1 MPVTF
6 TELALFFFMKV
17 NSTMYAYR
25 AISR

>member
-6 TELALFFFMKV
+6 IELALFFFMKV